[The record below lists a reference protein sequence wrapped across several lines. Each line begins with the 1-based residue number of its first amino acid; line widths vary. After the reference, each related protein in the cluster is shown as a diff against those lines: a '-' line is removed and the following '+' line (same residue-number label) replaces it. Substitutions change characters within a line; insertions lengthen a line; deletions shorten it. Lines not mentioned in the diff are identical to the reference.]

1 MVVSQGH
8 RTVERRF
15 ASPNPCPRTTPRAGC
30 PDPCPGLNVSKEEI
44 HNLWVVC
51 ASAQP
56 PAQHRSSSS
65 CSEGTSCPPVCICCL
80 LSQNQASLKRA
91 WLHPLC
97 SQVFYTHWWDSPW
110 AIFRQSSLS
119 LSSWESCSSPLPTV
133 VALRWTLYS
142 IAHISLN
149 WVLGGQGQNWTQHS
163 SCGLIIA
170 E

>member
-1 MVVSQGH
+1 MMVVSQDH

-91 WLHPLC
+91 WLHSLC
-97 SQVFYTHWWDSPW
+97 SQVFYTLMRFPLSHLQAELPQPFFMGKLLQSLTHSCG
-110 AIFRQSSLS
+110 SSLDS
-119 LSSWESCSSPLPTV
+119 LQYCPYLLE
-133 VALRWTLYS
+133 
-142 IAHISLN
+142 
-149 WVLGGQGQNWTQHS
+149 LGTWWARSELDT
-163 SCGLIIA
+163 A
-170 E
+170 F